1 MPLIDAAMAVWYTEN
16 MDIDED
22 KYAEIDRNM
31 DADKHANRQRYIIA
45 CQTVKLFNVSLCRCC
60 FTRSRIADI
69 LSWLLRAIIS

>member
-1 MPLIDAAMAVWYTEN
+1 

-69 LSWLLRAIIS
+69 LS